1 MAYYF
6 HFVKVLKKFFFENE
20 FFRPLIKNKY
30 LFVMVLPKW
39 STR

>member
-1 MAYYF
+1 MAYNF
-6 HFVKVLKKFFFENE
+6 LFVKVLRNFFENE

-39 STR
+39 STH